1 MLLLTV
7 PASSPAAHDAG
18 RARLPP
24 GVLPPL
30 SSLTI
35 EGKREFSL
43 VHDEEEEEAVSS
55 PLPLFL
61 AHDEEEEE
69 ADSFP
74 PSPLPL

>member
-18 RARLPP
+18 RTRLPP

-43 VHDEEEEEAVSS
+43 VHDEEEEAVSS